1 MNRKHI
7 VFALLF
13 MIVTGSAL
21 AQGGDSTVR
30 RGFRKEKLFT
40 GGSLSLSFGNQSF
53 LAGVNPVIGYSLT
66 SWADAGLAIN
76 YTYASYR
83 DYNVNND
90 KLRQYIYGGGPF
102 LRLFPVKFL
111 FAQGQLERNMIKFK
125 YLPPNGGQSEELKYA
140 VTSFLAGAGYT
151 TGRDPDGGSA
161 YGYFAV
167 MFDLNNDARSPYRDG
182 NNRAIP
188 IIRAGVNIPLFG
200 RHSRDRP

>member
-1 MNRKHI
+1 MIRKYT
-7 VFALLF
+7 VLALLLATFSF
-13 MIVTGSAL
+13 MASGQDA
-21 AQGGDSTVR
+21 DSTVR

-53 LAGVNPVIGYSLT
+53 LAGVNPVIGYNLT
-66 SWADAGLAIN
+66 KWADAGLAIN
-76 YTYASYR
+76 YTYSSYR

-102 LRLFPVKFL
+102 LRLFPVRFL

-125 YLPPNGGQSEELKYA
+125 YLPPNGGETQTLTYG

-151 TGRDPDGGSA
+151 TGRNPEGGA

-167 MFDLNNDARSPYRDG
+167 LFDLNNDARSPYRDG

-200 RHSRDRP
+200 RSRN